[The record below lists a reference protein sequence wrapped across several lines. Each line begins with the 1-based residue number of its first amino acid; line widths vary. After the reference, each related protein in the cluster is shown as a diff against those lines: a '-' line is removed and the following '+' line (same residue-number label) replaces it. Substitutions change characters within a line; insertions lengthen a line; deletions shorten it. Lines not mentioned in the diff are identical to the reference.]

1 MCRARIFWPL
11 YHEINTLFSGN
22 CGAKDL
28 LMTPR
33 ILDSIVLMSCGFDGC
48 FDLIRIA
55 VVSKTVAIGL
65 SPAALIVSPDSVGG
79 FHKQINLA
87 NLSWK

>member
-1 MCRARIFWPL
+1 
-11 YHEINTLFSGN
+11 
-22 CGAKDL
+22 
-28 LMTPR
+28 MTPR

-48 FDLIRIA
+48 LDLIRIA

-65 SPAALIVSPDSVGG
+65 SPAALIVSPDSVWGG